1 MHLDSTFDALS
12 IGTNYK
18 FQSIDKRVILGKKVD
33 FSQFYKIFSYFFNR
47 FNSRILTYPP

>member
-1 MHLDSTFDALS
+1 MPFLLVPITSA
-12 IGTNYK
+12 N
-18 FQSIDKRVILGKKVD
+18 SIDKRVILGEKVD